1 MTDFIRNAK
10 SYVAKVKETKNP
22 IAITVNGEAEVVI
35 VDAAEYQALVDESER
50 TRLIAAIRE
59 AENEVIAGRH
69 MSAKEA
75 FANLRR
81 SFEVPR

>member
-35 VDAAEYQALVDESER
+35 VDAAEYQALVDESENAR
-50 TRLIAAIRE
+50 FVSAIKE
-59 AENEVIAGRH
+59 GLADVQAGRTLTLAEVRER
-69 MSAKEA
+69 MSAKYG
-75 FANLRR
+75 
-81 SFEVPR
+81 V